1 MLFCPNCDNILNI
14 SKNPPK
20 NNLGVINNVATPD
33 TISDSDIEK
42 NTEKEKNDENIKQ
55 NELFEDVINKLLA
68 GEVVSDSVLTEIN
81 FIQLTKNK
89 VYQKLD
95 KKQKSLVQSKL
106 SSFIEKLD
114 DATNAYYFCKNCMY
128 SKIIEAGSLIV
139 SSAGGSKDLTT
150 TKYVNFNKLKNRI
163 YSKSLPITRNYI
175 CINDKCDTHKTDK
188 NKKDKEAVFYRLGTS
203 MQVWYTCKVCKSY
216 WQGE

>member
-20 NNLGVINNVATPD
+20 NNLGAINNTSTPN
-33 TISDSDIEK
+33 TVSDSDS
-42 NTEKEKNDENIKQ
+42 EKERDDENIRQ
-55 NELFEDVINKLLA
+55 NELFEEVINKLLA
-68 GEVVSDSVLTEIN
+68 GEVVSDSALTEIN
-81 FIQLTKNK
+81 STQLIKNK
-89 VYQKLD
+89 AFQKLD
-95 KKQKSLVQSKL
+95 KKQKSLIQSKL
-106 SSFIEKLD
+106 ASFTEKLD

-139 SSAGGSKDLTT
+139 SRVGGSKDLTT

-163 YSKSLPITRNYI
+163 HSKSLPITRNYI

-203 MQVWYTCKVCKSY
+203 MQVWYTCKACGSY